1 MIKIIISY
9 YLYSLSH
16 KFNNLSSLFFKK
28 MKIIL
33 KIKKIDIQT
42 NGTNIASVKTNVNKC
57 FQMVCLLHSHEKQ
70 RSTLV

>member
-33 KIKKIDIQT
+33 KNKKIDKQT
-42 NGTNIASVKTNVNKC
+42 NGTNIASEQTNVNKC
-57 FQMVCLLHSHEKQ
+57 FQMARLLHGKTNVNSCLL
-70 RSTLV
+70 